1 MSRAFWEKSFVK
13 MHKDLLNKKCK
24 IVHFAEIPARMA
36 RARPAQEGNYKN
48 QIKIK

>member
-1 MSRAFWEKSFVK
+1 MSREIWDFLFVK
-13 MHKDLLNKKCK
+13 IHKDLSNKNCG
-24 IVHFAEIPARMA
+24 IVRFAEIPARVG